1 MKRNQV
7 VGLVFVVI
15 AIGAIISTVYNADTY
30 ASFADAKAMPGR
42 EFHIIGELVPDKPIL
57 EEVVD
62 NTLTLRF
69 HLDDGHG
76 GTSEV
81 LYFGGKPTDFG
92 RSDEVVLI
100 GSYQEDIFVASS
112 ILLKCPSKYKPD
124 EAGPTEYQ
132 YDQAT

>member
-1 MKRNQV
+1 MKRNQII
-7 VGLVFVVI
+7 GLVFVVI
-15 AIGAIISTVYNADTY
+15 AIGAIVSTVYNADTY
-30 ASFADAKAMPGR
+30 ASFADARAMPER
-42 EFHIIGELVPDKPIL
+42 EFHIIGELVPGKPVV
-57 EEVVD
+57 EEVTD

-76 GTSEV
+76 GIAEV
-81 LYFGGKPTDFG
+81 LYFGGKPTDFE

-124 EAGPTEYQ
+124 GAGPTE
-132 YDQAT
+132 

>member
-1 MKRNQV
+1 MKRNQII
-7 VGLVFVVI
+7 GLVFVVI

-30 ASFADAKAMPGR
+30 ARFADARATPGR
-42 EFHIIGELVPDKPIL
+42 DVHIIGKLVPDKPIV

-76 GTSEV
+76 GISEV
-81 LYFGGKPTDFG
+81 LYFGGKPTDFE

-100 GSYQEDIFVASS
+100 GSYQEDTFVAGS
-112 ILLKCPSKYKPD
+112 ILLKCPSKYNPD

-132 YDQAT
+132 YD

>member
-1 MKRNQV
+1 MKRNQII
-7 VGLVFVVI
+7 GLVFVVI
-15 AIGAIISTVYNADTY
+15 AIGAIVSTVYNADTY
-30 ASFADAKAMPGR
+30 ASFADARSMPER
-42 EFHIIGELVPDKPIL
+42 EFHIIGELVPGKPIV

-69 HLDDGHG
+69 HMDDSHG

-100 GSYQEDIFVASS
+100 GSYEEGIFLASS
-112 ILLKCPSKYKPD
+112 ILLKCPSKYNPD

-132 YDQAT
+132 YD